1 MLSHHKSKYSIIICI
16 LLFSSFLFLA
26 TSAQDSDLILKSEQE
41 WETYGIGTTC
51 ISGSQNLFVGDVDGD
66 GLMEIITGGFMY
78 TLIDG
83 SRGPT
88 QAPLMIWNW
97 DGQEVTLEL
106 SHKWDGRIR
115 AIYAADLNG
124 DDMIELITAGS
135 IRNETGTYSTIRVWH
150 WNNQE
155 LSLRAH
161 YEGVTVSS
169 IYVCD
174 LNNDGTLEIL
184 TVGRL
189 TKDSTITAQLGIWH
203 FENDNLTMI
212 DKLELDVANVTNANS
227 VYASDLDNNG
237 ETEIVIV
244 GYSDYLN
251 NSKGQISI
259 WHWNEE
265 FTLKAN
271 EKWHTVEG
279 YGLTIAGGVQ
289 GNTIANNVKVA
300 DLNEDKTKEIIT
312 GGFEWDGE
320 RVNSQLKIWKW
331 DGTLLTQM
339 SSQEWA
345 NDYLNEVK
353 CVSINDVDG
362 DGKMDII
369 TSGTVATYG
378 SFANASTIPDRGQL
392 RVWSWEEK
400 VLSLKQS
407 EEWSIGEGVCAW
419 NVVADDLDGNGVNEI
434 VTVGC
439 AAEFGL
445 CDPNMRI
452 WTVPQVSVPSG
463 NLNYV
468 ITGAIGGVLVF
479 FVFLLFLRKKA
490 SK

>member
-1 MLSHHKSKYSIIICI
+1 LV
-16 LLFSSFLFLA
+16 
-26 TSAQDSDLILKSEQE
+26 TSAQDSDLILKAEQE
-41 WETYGIGTTC
+41 WETYSIGTTC
-51 ISGSQNLFVGDVDGD
+51 ISGSQNLFVGDIDGD

-78 TLIDG
+78 TLING
-83 SRGPT
+83 SRGPI

-97 DGQEVTLEL
+97 DGQEVTLEMNQ
-106 SHKWDGRIR
+106 KWDGNIR

-124 DDMIELITAGS
+124 DSIIEIITAGS

-161 YEGVTVSS
+161 HEGITVSS

-174 LNNDGTLEIL
+174 LNNDGIVEII

-189 TKDSTITAQLGIWH
+189 TKESTITAQLGIWH
-203 FENDNLTMI
+203 FENDDLTLI
-212 DKLELDVANVTNANS
+212 DRLELDCANVTSANS
-227 VYASDLDNNG
+227 VYASDLDDNG
-237 ETEIVIV
+237 EIEIIIV
-244 GYSDYLN
+244 GYSDSLN

-271 EKWHTVEG
+271 EKWQTVEG
-279 YGLTIAGGVQ
+279 YALTIAGGVQ
-289 GNTIANNVKVA
+289 GNTIAYNVKVA

-312 GGFEWDGE
+312 GGFEWD
-320 RVNSQLKIWKW
+320 RKSVKAQLKIWKW
-331 DGTLLTQM
+331 DGTFLTQI

-369 TSGTVATYG
+369 TSGTVATAS

-392 RVWSWEEK
+392 RVWSWDEEI
-400 VLSLKQS
+400 LSLKQS

-419 NVVADDLDGNGVNEI
+419 NVVAKDLDANGVNEI

-439 AAEFGL
+439 AGEFGL
-445 CDPNMRI
+445 CDPNMRV
-452 WTVPQVSVPSG
+452 WAVPQVSAPSG

-468 ITGAIGGVLVF
+468 IIGAVGAVIIF
-479 FVFLLFLRKKA
+479 FVFLLFLRKKLQN
-490 SK
+490 KVQTQI